1 MYEIKVTEEFCGA
14 HNLRHYKGKCE
25 DLHGHNWKVEVSIY
39 ADSLDKTG
47 MVISGVCDS
56 KHWNLLL
63 SSPDPAIREQGRDAL
78 KVSVEDARAYGCDT
92 VLLVP
97 GKVDETVSYDDCW
110 KRSIEEIS
118 KVVPFA
124 EKAGVII
131 AVENVWNNFI
141 LSPVEAVHYLDQF
154 RSPFVKFYFDCG
166 NILVYGWPEQW
177 INILGKRI
185 ARIHIKEFSNKL
197 ANSKGKWEGFNV
209 KLGDGDV
216 NWPAVMRSL
225 DNIGYNGWL
234 ILEQGGG
241 DSPEGLRDLVER
253 AKKIVSA

>member
-1 MYEIKVTEEFCGA
+1 
-14 HNLRHYKGKCE
+14 
-25 DLHGHNWKVEVSIY
+25 
-39 ADSLDKTG
+39 
-47 MVISGVCDS
+47 
-56 KHWNLLL
+56 
-63 SSPDPAIREQGRDAL
+63 
-78 KVSVEDARAYGCDT
+78 
-92 VLLVP
+92 
-97 GKVDETVSYDDCW
+97 
-110 KRSIEEIS
+110 
-118 KVVPFA
+118 
-124 EKAGVII
+124 
-131 AVENVWNNFI
+131 
-141 LSPVEAVHYLDQF
+141 VHYLDQF